1 MAVLTL
7 PAPKSVPSYWDGIVS
22 SRKHLSYL
30 YSALLWLGLG
40 EWRPE
45 VRSGKGTGSAWKFTP
60 PHALIRLTQLT
71 VLPLTGRRGRSGEGW
86 RDRRCIPE
94 ERRTGDEWGGGGTVL
109 PQEEGDWGP
118 ISKYMEARG
127 PSCSRSPSRTE
138 GGGNRIPLQLERMR
152 SDLHKNFPT
161 GGPTG
166 RVVIACLCAR
176 VWVQAGVSGW
186 PLNTCLCEPACV

>member
-94 ERRTGDEWGGGGTVL
+94 ERRTGDEWGGGEQFCLRKREIGVLSPNIWRRGVL
-109 PQEEGDWGP
+109 PALVPHPELREG
-118 ISKYMEARG
+118 E
-127 PSCSRSPSRTE
+127 TE
-138 GGGNRIPLQLERMR
+138 FLYSWRE
-152 SDLHKNFPT
+152 
-161 GGPTG
+161 
-166 RVVIACLCAR
+166 
-176 VWVQAGVSGW
+176 
-186 PLNTCLCEPACV
+186 